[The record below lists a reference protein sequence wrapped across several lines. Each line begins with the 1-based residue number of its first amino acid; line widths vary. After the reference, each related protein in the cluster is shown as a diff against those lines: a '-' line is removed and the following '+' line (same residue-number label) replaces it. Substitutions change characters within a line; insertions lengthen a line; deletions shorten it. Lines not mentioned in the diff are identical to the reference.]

1 MQFIGII
8 PARYDSTRF
17 PGKPLAM
24 INGISMIE
32 RVYKQALKAKVLTD
46 VYVATDDQRIEKHVI
61 GFGGKVIMTSP
72 LHQTGTERCFEAA
85 GKLQAATG
93 LKSSDVIINIQGDE
107 PYIDPLQ
114 IAEVAACFKNEQVE
128 IATLV
133 KKITDQ
139 LDLFNP
145 NVVKCM
151 VTNNNKAIYFSRQAV
166 PHIRNK
172 TEKDWLSAA
181 SFYKHIGIYAYRYA
195 MLEKIVKLEQSP
207 LEISESL
214 EQLRWIQNEIPVYVG
229 FTDIESSAVDV
240 PEDIKKFINYID

>member
-72 LHQTGTERCFEAA
+72 LHQT

-181 SFYKHIGIYAYRYA
+181 SFYKPIA
-195 MLEKIVKLEQSP
+195 MLC
-207 LEISESL
+207 
-214 EQLRWIQNEIPVYVG
+214 W
-229 FTDIESSAVDV
+229 
-240 PEDIKKFINYID
+240 KK